1 MTEQTNPDLMQQ
13 LAAQLAAIQQQ
24 KPAAATGWST
34 PTTTAPA
41 IQGVAV
47 PIKVSTARGEIRLYL
62 QLPAECTASPETIIS
77 TLQALDAQGMPL
89 DFWQPKS
96 SGWGDSSSGGGWN
109 RGSGGSG
116 WNRGGWR
123 R

>member
-1 MTEQTNPDLMQQ
+1 MTEQNQSDLMTQ
-13 LAAQLAAIQQQ
+13 LAAQLAAIQ
-24 KPAAATGWST
+24 KPASSGWST

-47 PIKVSTARGEIRLYL
+47 PIKVQTARGEIRLYL
-62 QLPAECTASPETIIS
+62 QLPAECASSPDAIMS
-77 TLQALDAQGMPL
+77 TLQALDSQGYPL
-89 DFWQPKS
+89 DTWTS
-96 SGWGDSSSGGGWN
+96 RSTGWGDGGGSSGWN
-109 RGSGGSG
+109 RGGGG